1 MKMQMAN
8 YIEAAIVLFPMQ
20 KPLQE
25 IVNCICLS
33 VQRNIS
39 K

>member
-1 MKMQMAN
+1 MQMAN
-8 YIEAAIVLFPMQ
+8 YIEAVIVLFPIQ
-20 KPLQE
+20 KPLLE
-25 IVNCICLS
+25 NVNCICRS